1 MVVTRVVIGTQ
12 KTCRISWEAG
22 QMMLSHRLASGPD
35 PFGQNL
41 IQLAR
46 IKSDSTWFCIIL
58 YRTSVKEHNWV
69 WKWATSSRLVA
80 SCQKL
85 GPMIPAHQLTF
96 RPDEFGQTLTRPF
109 RLDQG
114 WFCTV
119 WPMPSLGKN
128 RTEKD
133 VASWI
138 WHIQSSPILAACWP

>member
-1 MVVTRVVIGTQ
+1 MALLIMVVTRVVIGTQ

-69 WKWATSSRLVA
+69 
-80 SCQKL
+80 
-85 GPMIPAHQLTF
+85 
-96 RPDEFGQTLTRPF
+96 
-109 RLDQG
+109 
-114 WFCTV
+114 
-119 WPMPSLGKN
+119 
-128 RTEKD
+128 
-133 VASWI
+133 
-138 WHIQSSPILAACWP
+138 